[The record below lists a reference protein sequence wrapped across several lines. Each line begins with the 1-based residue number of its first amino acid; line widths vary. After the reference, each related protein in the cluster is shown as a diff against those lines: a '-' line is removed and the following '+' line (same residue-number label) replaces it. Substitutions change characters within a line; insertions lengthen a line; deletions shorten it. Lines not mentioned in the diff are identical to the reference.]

1 MSVIDFATELIESI
15 GVIGAGIFIAIESIV
30 IPLPS
35 ELVLLL
41 SGFNVSI
48 GEFSFFP
55 VWLATTIGSLVG
67 AFALYGIGFAV
78 SREGINNLVAKFG
91 KYVGIKQRDVDS
103 AFSWFEK
110 YGSFVIFFGRLIPL
124 IRSLVSVPAG
134 LAKMNL
140 IRFSILTFAGSGIWN
155 ALWIYIGIQLK
166 DRWRDAEEWA
176 RYFDYGV
183 YAFVVLLVIIFVT
196 KRISGRNSS
205 AN

>member
-1 MSVIDFATELIESI
+1 MIDFATELIESI

-48 GEFSFFP
+48 GEFSFFL

-110 YGSFVIFFGRLIPL
+110 YGSFVIFFGRLIPI

-140 IRFSILTFAGSGIWN
+140 LRFSTLTVAGSGLWN
-155 ALWIYIGIQLK
+155 ALWIYIGIQLGE
-166 DRWRDAEEWA
+166 RWRDAEEWA
-176 RYFDYGV
+176 KFFDYAV
-183 YAFVVLLVIIFVT
+183 YALLVLLGIIFIT
-196 KRISGRNSS
+196 KMIRRRGAS

>member
-1 MSVIDFATELIESI
+1 MIDFATELIESI

-55 VWLATTIGSLVG
+55 VWIATTIGSLVG

-78 SREGINNLVAKFG
+78 SREGINDLVAKFG

-196 KRISGRNSS
+196 KRISARNSS

>member
-1 MSVIDFATELIESI
+1 MIDFATELIESI
-15 GVIGAGIFIAIESIV
+15 GVIGAGVFIAIESIV

-55 VWLATTIGSLVG
+55 VWIATTIGSLVG
-67 AFALYGIGFAV
+67 AFVLYGIGFVV

-103 AFSWFEK
+103 AFTWFEK

-124 IRSLVSVPAG
+124 IRSLVSIPAG

-140 IRFSILTFAGSGIWN
+140 LRFTTLTVAGSGIWN
-155 ALWIYIGIQLK
+155 ALWIYIGIQLG
-166 DRWRDAEEWA
+166 DRWREAEEWA
-176 RYFDYGV
+176 KYFDYGV
-183 YAFVVLLVIIFVT
+183 YALVVLFVIVFVT
-196 KRISGRNSS
+196 KMIRRRNAS

>member
-1 MSVIDFATELIESI
+1 MIDFATELIESI
-15 GVIGAGIFIAIESIV
+15 GVIGAGVFIAIESIV
-30 IPLPS
+30 VPLPS

-55 VWLATTIGSLVG
+55 VWIATTIGSLVG
-67 AFALYGIGFAV
+67 AYVLYGVGFAV

-103 AFSWFEK
+103 AFTWFEK

-124 IRSLVSVPAG
+124 IRSLVSIPAG

-140 IRFSILTFAGSGIWN
+140 LRFTTLTVAGSGIWN
-155 ALWIYIGIQLK
+155 ALWIYIGIQLG
-166 DRWRDAEEWA
+166 DRWREAEEWA
-176 RYFDYGV
+176 KYFDYGV
-183 YAFVVLLVIIFVT
+183 YALVVLFAIVFVT
-196 KRISGRNSS
+196 KMIRRRNAS

>member
-1 MSVIDFATELIESI
+1 MIDFATELIESI
-15 GVIGAGIFIAIESIV
+15 GVIGAGVFIAIESIV

-55 VWLATTIGSLVG
+55 VWIATTIGSLVG
-67 AFALYGIGFAV
+67 AFVLYGIGFAV

-103 AFSWFEK
+103 AFTWFEK

-124 IRSLVSVPAG
+124 IRSLVSIPAG

-140 IRFSILTFAGSGIWN
+140 LRFTTLTVAGSGIWN
-155 ALWIYIGIQLK
+155 ALWIYIGIQLG
-166 DRWRDAEEWA
+166 DRWREAEEWA
-176 RYFDYGV
+176 KYFDYGV
-183 YAFVVLLVIIFVT
+183 YALVVLFVIVFVT
-196 KRISGRNSS
+196 KMIRRRNAS
-205 AN
+205 AS

>member
-15 GVIGAGIFIAIESIV
+15 GLIGAGIFIAIESIV

-48 GEFSFFP
+48 GEFSFFL

-110 YGSFVIFFGRLIPL
+110 YGSFVIFFGRLIPI

-140 IRFSILTFAGSGIWN
+140 LRFSTLTVAGSGLWN
-155 ALWIYIGIQLK
+155 ALWIYIGIQLGE
-166 DRWRDAEEWA
+166 RWRDAEEWA
-176 RYFDYGV
+176 KFFDYAV
-183 YAFVVLLVIIFVT
+183 YALLVLLGIIFIT
-196 KRISGRNSS
+196 KMIRRRGAS

>member
-1 MSVIDFATELIESI
+1 MIDFATQLIESI
-15 GVIGAGIFIAIESIV
+15 GVIGAGVFIAIESIV

-55 VWLATTIGSLVG
+55 VWIATTIGSLVG
-67 AFALYGIGFAV
+67 AYVLYSIGYAV
-78 SREGINNLVAKFG
+78 SRDGINNLVARFG

-103 AFSWFEK
+103 AFAWFER

-124 IRSLVSVPAG
+124 IRSLVSIPAG

-140 IRFSILTFAGSGIWN
+140 LRFSTLTVAGSGIWN
-155 ALWIYIGIQLK
+155 ALWIYIGIQLG

-176 RYFDYGV
+176 KYFDYGV
-183 YAFVVLLVIIFVT
+183 YAVVVLLAIFFIT
-196 KRISGRNSS
+196 RMIRRRNSS
-205 AN
+205 SS